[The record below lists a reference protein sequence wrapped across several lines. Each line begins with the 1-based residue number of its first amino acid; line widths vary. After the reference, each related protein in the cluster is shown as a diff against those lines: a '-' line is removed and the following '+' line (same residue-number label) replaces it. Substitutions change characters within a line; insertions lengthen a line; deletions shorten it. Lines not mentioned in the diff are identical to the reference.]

1 LRRTYPRS
9 HPALSLSIVGHP
21 DLARDNH
28 GARIAVDRRAPRL
41 GNVPRRWICQVRIAP
56 MSEQR
61 LQIPGIGALGKL

>member
-1 LRRTYPRS
+1 VVDFGDQRKGRLQRPKA
-9 HPALSLSIVGHP
+9 H
-21 DLARDNH
+21 
-28 GARIAVDRRAPRL
+28 IAVDRRAPRL